1 MIINQKTIVTQ
12 MKKRSLAGALAALL
26 IVTSCGKKEDQA
38 AMAAPPP
45 MPFPVQT
52 IAKQDA
58 VIYEEYTA
66 NLEGQQ
72 NVEIRPKVSGF
83 IQKIY
88 VDEGQQ
94 VKKGQLLFKL
104 ETQTLNQDA
113 AAAKANVSAAQ
124 VEVDRLKPL
133 VDRKIISNVQLETA
147 KARLA
152 QTKAAYSSIAATIG
166 YGTITSPVN
175 GVIGSLPFKEGSLVN
190 ASDDMPL
197 TTVSDTKGM
206 RAYFSMNEKQT
217 IDFSRKFKGATLQD
231 KLKSAP
237 QVSLLLVDGS
247 EYEEKGKLQT
257 VNGMADAATGTTQFR
272 ADFANPQ
279 AILRS
284 GSKGTIRIPVEQK
297 AAIIVPQNAVFD
309 MQGKQMIYVV
319 NKDNTVKS
327 KIITI
332 ATTTGLN
339 YIVSEG
345 LEEGEVIVVEGAS
358 KLKDG
363 MAIVP
368 QPVAKQ
374 EAPATAAATAADTK
388 AVTETKTTTTV
399 TKK

>member
-1 MIINQKTIVTQ
+1 
-12 MKKRSLAGALAALL
+12 MKKRFLAGAMAALL
-26 IVTSCGKKEDQA
+26 IITSCGKKEEQA
-38 AMAAPPP
+38 AQAAPPP
-45 MPFPVQT
+45 MPFPVMA

-58 VIYEEYTA
+58 VIFEEYTA
-66 NLEGQQ
+66 SLEGQQ
-72 NVEIRPKVSGF
+72 NVEIRPKVNGF

-147 KARLA
+147 RARLA
-152 QTKAAYSSIAATIG
+152 QAKAAYSSIAANIG

-175 GVIGSLPFKEGSLVN
+175 GVIGSLPYKEGSLVS
-190 ASDDMPL
+190 ATSEMPL
-197 TTVSDTKGM
+197 TTVSDTRGM
-206 RAYFSMNEKQT
+206 RAYFSMNDKQM
-217 IDFSRKFKGATLQD
+217 INFSREFKGATLQE
-231 KLKSAP
+231 KLKNTP
-237 QVSLLLVDGS
+237 EISLLLVDGS
-247 EYEEKGKLQT
+247 EYEQKGKLEA
-257 VNGMADAATGTTQFR
+257 VNGMGNAETGTTQFR
-272 ADFANPQ
+272 ADFPNPE

-284 GSKGTIRIPVEQK
+284 GSKATVRIPIAKKGV
-297 AAIIVPQNAVFD
+297 ILVPQNAVFD
-309 MQGKQMIYVV
+309 MQGKQMVYVV
-319 NKDNTVKS
+319 GKDNTVKS
-327 KIITI
+327 KILDI
-332 ATTTGLN
+332 ATTSGLN

-345 LEEGEVIVVEGAS
+345 LEEGEVIVTEGTS

-368 QPVAKQ
+368 QPVAAQ
-374 EAPATAAATAADTK
+374 EAPAATADTT
-388 AVTETKTTTTV
+388 AVSQTQTKTTTV

>member
-1 MIINQKTIVTQ
+1 

-26 IVTSCGKKEDQA
+26 MIISCGKKEDQA
-38 AMAAPPP
+38 AQAAPPP
-45 MPFPVQT
+45 MPFPVQA
-52 IAKQDA
+52 IVKQDA
-58 VIYEEYTA
+58 LVFEEYTA

-72 NVEIRPKVSGF
+72 NVEIRPKVNGF

-94 VKKGQLLFKL
+94 VRKGQLLFKL

-113 AAAKANVSAAQ
+113 AAAKANVTAAQ

-133 VDRKIISNVQLETA
+133 VDRKIISSVQLETA

-152 QTKAAYSSIAATIG
+152 QAKAAYSGVAANIG
-166 YGTITSPVN
+166 FGTITSPVN
-175 GVIGSLPFKEGSLVN
+175 GVIGSLPYKEGSLVSATN
-190 ASDDMPL
+190 EQPL

-206 RAYFSMNEKQT
+206 RAYFSMNEKQL
-217 IDFSRKFKGATLQD
+217 IDFSRRFNGATLQE
-231 KLKSAP
+231 KLKNAP
-237 QVSLLLVDGS
+237 AVSLLLVDGS
-247 EYEEKGKLQT
+247 EYEQKGRLQT
-257 VNGMADAATGTTQFR
+257 VNGLADEATGTSQFR
-272 ADFANPQ
+272 ADFPNPQ

-284 GSKGTIRIPVEQK
+284 GSKGIVRIPIEQK
-297 AAIIVPQNAVFD
+297 DVILVPQMAVFD

-319 NKDNTVKS
+319 NKDNSVKS
-327 KIITI
+327 KIITTKGT
-332 ATTTGLN
+332 AGLN

-345 LEEGEVIVVEGAS
+345 LEVGETIVTEGAS

-368 QPVAKQ
+368 QPAKA
-374 EAPATAAATAADTK
+374 EAAPSPKPDTLATSK
-388 AVTETKTTTTV
+388 TETKTTTV